1 MNIGIITDSTADLS
15 DNILQKYN
23 IEVVPL
29 SVNFG
34 NEVYTDGVDLNAKE
48 FFSKIKEV
56 DELPGTSQPSLSA
69 FQKKYQE
76 MIDDYDKILSIHV
89 SGGLSGTYE
98 TAKQAASKI
107 SNSDI
112 HLFDS
117 STISLGLGFL
127 VILAAKLAKKLNS
140 VDKIVEKLNEAKEN
154 LLLYF
159 TVDDMTYMEKGG
171 RIGKAKAMLGSILNI
186 NPIISISTDTGKVL
200 PLDKTR
206 GEKRTSKKMIDLAM
220 EKLENADKAWLGFAH
235 GDRLEDMEK
244 FKNKLLNKIDKSFNL
259 SFETFTTR
267 ISPTLG
273 CHVGPS
279 VYAAF
284 IFNIDFVDNIL

>member
-1 MNIGIITDSTADLS
+1 MKIAIVTDSTADLS
-15 DNILQKYN
+15 KKIIQKYD
-23 IEVVPL
+23 IKVVPL

-34 NEVYTDGVDLNAKE
+34 NKTYTDGVNLSAKE
-48 FFSKIKEV
+48 FFSKIKKA
-56 DELPGTSQPSLSA
+56 DKLPGTSQPSLSA
-69 FQKKYQE
+69 FEKKYKE
-76 MIDDYDKILSIHV
+76 IIENYDTILSIHV

-98 TAKQAASKI
+98 TAKQASLNLSDSKI
-107 SNSDI
+107 QI
-112 HLFDS
+112 FDS

-140 VDKIVEKLNEAKEN
+140 IDKVIEKLNEAKDN

-186 NPIISISTDTGKVL
+186 NPIISISTDTGQVL

-206 GEKRTSKKMIDLAM
+206 GKKRTTKKMIDLAM
-220 EKLENADKAWLGFAH
+220 KKIENTDKAWLGFAH
-235 GDRLEDMEK
+235 GDRLKDMEK
-244 FKNKLLNKIDKSFNL
+244 FKDKLLNKVENNFDLN
-259 SFETFTTR
+259 FETFTTR

-284 IFNIDFVDNIL
+284 ILNLDFVNNIF